1 MQDID
6 FYYLWVL
13 LSQTRDAIVKVRE
26 RELLSQGISERHA
39 QLLFVIKLI
48 GRDATPAKVAR
59 WVFREPHTI
68 SEILNRM
75 EKQGLIRKVNDL
87 DRKNHVRIEIT
98 EKGEDEYRRSFIPR
112 SIPDILTVLPEV
124 EREQFI
130 GSLMKLR
137 EAAIERIDPKF
148 EVPLPPID
156 GWQ

>member
-98 EKGEDEYRRSFIPR
+98 KKGEDEYRRSFIPR
-112 SIPDILTVLPEV
+112 SIPDILSVLPKG

-130 GSLMKLR
+130 GSLKKLR
-137 EAAIERIDPKF
+137 EAAVEKINPKYD
-148 EVPLPPID
+148 VPLPPID